1 MKLTKT
7 LLAGAILAGMGGT
20 ALAET
25 QVTLYGL
32 IDVGLT
38 YQRGKVGTDDQ
49 NRGRYGSDYQS
60 RFGMTDGMQSGSR
73 WGLRGTEDLGDGTQ
87 AIFVLESGFGASNG
101 RSKQSGRLFGRQAT
115 VGLQNDAWGR
125 LDLGRQTNI
134 ASKYFADIDPF
145 ALSYLNASMGSA
157 FSAANTVRYDNM
169 VMYQTPSYNG
179 FQAGVGYA
187 FSFDDVNRPGGFKTG
202 DNNRAVTAGLRYNNG
217 PLAVALTYDQQ
228 FLQPDQPQPK
238 QAIIGA
244 AYDFEVVKLALAY
257 GWGKDGV
264 LSGQEDFN
272 FYGGA
277 ANPSTSPSRGLGDSM
292 DAFSWK
298 GMKINSYLVGLSAP
312 IGGASNVF
320 GSWQR
325 ADPNKGLDAMDIY
338 SVGYTYDLSKR
349 TNLYSFASYADAA
362 GFVDGN
368 KMLTVGVGL
377 RHRF

>member
-7 LLAGAILAGMGGT
+7 LLAGAILAGMSGT

-32 IDVGLT
+32 IDTGLT

-49 NRGRYGSDYQS
+49 NRGEYGGDYHS
-60 RFGMTDGMQSGSR
+60 RFGMTDGIQSGSR
-73 WGLRGTEDLGDGTQ
+73 WGLRGTEDLGDGVQ
-87 AIFVLESGFGASNG
+87 AVFVLEGGFNSSNG
-101 RSKQSGRLFGRQAT
+101 RRKQGDRLFGRQAT
-115 VGLQNDAWGR
+115 VGLQSDAWGR

-145 ALSYLNASMGSA
+145 SLSYLNASMGSA

-169 VMYQTPSYNG
+169 VMYQTPSYSG
-179 FQAGVGYA
+179 FQFGIGY
-187 FSFDDVNRPGGFKTG
+187 SFNVDDVSRPGGFKTN
-202 DNNRAVTAGLRYNNG
+202 DNSRGVTTGLRYNNG
-217 PLAVALTYDQQ
+217 PLAVVVSYDQQ
-228 FLQPDQPQPK
+228 FLKPNQPQPK

-244 AYDFEVVKLALAY
+244 AYDFEVVKLSLAY

-264 LSGQEDFN
+264 LSGQEDFG
-272 FYGGA
+272 FYGGGVNTNTPA
-277 ANPSTSPSRGLGDSM
+277 RGQGDTI
-292 DAFSWK
+292 DAFTWK
-298 GMKINSYLVGLSAP
+298 GLKINSYLVGVSAP
-312 IGGASNVF
+312 VGGASNVF
-320 GSWQR
+320 ASWQR
-325 ADPNKGLDAMDIY
+325 ADPNKGLEAMDIY

-349 TNLYSFASYADAA
+349 TNLYTFASYADAA

-368 KMLTVGVGL
+368 KMTTVGVGL